1 MSYKAFISYSHHDRR
16 WARWLHKAIETYQ
29 IPPRIPG
36 ARLSP
41 VFLDR
46 AELTA
51 SPDLSAIV
59 QSALEESEHLI
70 VICSPDAARSRW
82 VNQEIEQFIALGRRD
97 RIHCLVVAGN
107 PGSWTDES
115 LPVSTHCFPPALKS
129 RGAAAEARAIPEP
142 LAVDVRPG
150 MDDRQTAKLKI
161 VAALLGVRL
170 DDLRQRD
177 QARRQQRLVAIA
189 VASSLG
195 ALVLAGL
202 SFFAFLSRSEALRA
216 RALAEQ
222 NALTAQRT
230 SQFVVSL
237 FSVSDPS
244 EARGDSITARE
255 ILDRG
260 VAQIQSQLEDEPQV
274 RAELL
279 TTLGNVYRNLGLL
292 RPSAELLEE
301 AVAVPGKTPPSE
313 FNALLA
319 LAKSRYE
326 LGNYAESE
334 RLLRMAATSLEK
346 APESATHAANEVKL
360 DLAVA
365 ETMLRMDR
373 SAEGLAS
380 LQKTYLAARS
390 LKPVDSEQ
398 LGRIL
403 EVLAE
408 ANFYEGHLTVAR
420 DSFVEALQVWNSL
433 YGEVHPRVAFV
444 LSQIGAVEYMLDRKS
459 AALARY
465 QKALPIERK
474 TLGQKHPN
482 VAVTMNNVAR
492 IHLER
497 REFQMAAT
505 LLDEASQIQLAQKSE
520 LHDDLTFV
528 FANLGLAKIGLEDVA
543 TGAEYLEKALRAA
556 RANNHRLIG
565 PILVDLARIDCQG
578 RRFDM
583 GLRRLTEARPF
594 MRERYP
600 NDDWR
605 SAIVDSVEGEC
616 WLAKGD
622 HARAAPLLTG
632 SAPILLAKWQPT
644 ELYGYETVQ
653 LMIRYYTVASDP
665 SELARYRLL
674 AQSGPSSR
682 S

>member
-1 MSYKAFISYSHHDRR
+1 MSYKAFISYSHRDGP
-16 WARWLHKAIETYQ
+16 WARWLHKAIETYR
-29 IPPRIPG
+29 IPPKIPG
-36 ARLSP
+36 ASLSP

-51 SPDLSAIV
+51 SSDLSAV
-59 QSALEESEHLI
+59 VKSALEESEHLI
-70 VICSPDAARSRW
+70 VICSPAAAQSKW
-82 VNQEIEQFIALGRRD
+82 VNQEVEHFIALGRRD

-107 PGSWTDES
+107 PGSWADES
-115 LPVSTHCFPPALKS
+115 LPASDHCFPPALKS
-129 RGAAAEARAIPEP
+129 RGAAAQTLPIPEP

-170 DDLRQRD
+170 DTLWQRD
-177 QARRQQRLVAIA
+177 HARRQRRLVAIA

-222 NALTAQRT
+222 HALTAERT

-237 FSVSDPS
+237 FAVSDPS

-260 VAQIQSQLEDEPQV
+260 YAQIQSQLKNEPQV

-279 TTLGNVYRNLGLL
+279 TTLGNVYRNLGLF
-292 RPSAELLEE
+292 RSSAELLEQ
-301 AVAVPGKTPPSE
+301 AVAVRGKTPPSE

-326 LGNYAESE
+326 LGDYAESE
-334 RLLRMAATSLEK
+334 RLLHMAAKSLGE
-346 APESATHAANEVKL
+346 APASAGKAANDIKL
-360 DLAVA
+360 NLALA

-373 SAEGLAS
+373 GAEALAS
-380 LQKTYLAARS
+380 LQQTYRAAGS
-390 LKPVDSEQ
+390 QKPVDSEQ

-408 ANFYEGHLTVAR
+408 ANFYEGNLREAR
-420 DSFVEALQVWNSL
+420 ENFVEALQVWHSL

-459 AALARY
+459 AALASY
-465 QKALPIERK
+465 QKALPVERRM
-474 TLGQKHPN
+474 LGPKHPN

-497 REFQMAAT
+497 REFQKAAA
-505 LLDEASQIQLAQKSE
+505 LLEEASQIQLAQKSE

-528 FANLGLAKIGLEDVA
+528 FANLGLAKLGLGDVA
-543 TGAEYLEKALRAA
+543 TGVEYLDKALRAA
-556 RANNHRLIG
+556 RANDHRLIG
-565 PILVDLARIDCQG
+565 PILVDLARIDCQAQ
-578 RRFDM
+578 RFDT
-583 GLRRLTEARPF
+583 GLRRLAEARPF

-600 NDDWR
+600 DDAWR

-616 WLAKGD
+616 WLMKGD
-622 HARAAPLLTG
+622 PARAAPLLTG
-632 SAPILLAKWQPT
+632 SAPILLAKWQPK

-653 LMIRYYTVASDP
+653 LMIRYYKAASNP
-665 SELARYRLL
+665 SELARYQRL
-674 AQSGPSSR
+674 AKSG
-682 S
+682 

>member
-1 MSYKAFISYSHHDRR
+1 MSYKAFISYSHHDGH
-16 WARWLHKAIETYQ
+16 WARWLHKAIETYKV
-29 IPPRIPG
+29 PSKVS
-36 ARLSP
+36 AVRLSP

-46 AELTA
+46 AELSA
-51 SPDLSAIV
+51 SSDLSAIV
-59 QSALEESEHLI
+59 KSALEESEHLI
-70 VICSPDAARSRW
+70 VICSPASSQSRW
-82 VNQEIEQFIALGRRD
+82 VNQEIHQFIALGRRD
-97 RIHCLVVAGN
+97 RIYCLVVAGN
-107 PGSWTDES
+107 PGSWADES
-115 LPVSTHCFPPALKS
+115 LPASEHCFPPALKS
-129 RGAAAEARAIPEP
+129 RGAAAESQVIPEP

-170 DDLRQRD
+170 DELRQRD
-177 QARRQQRLVAIA
+177 QARRQRRLLAIA
-189 VASSLG
+189 IASSIG

-202 SFFAFLSRSEALRA
+202 TFFAFLSRSEALRA
-216 RALAEQ
+216 RELAEQ

-260 VAQIQSQLEDEPQV
+260 AAQIKSQLKNEPQV

-279 TTLGNVYRNLGLL
+279 TTLGNVYRNLGLF

-334 RLLRMAATSLEK
+334 RLLHLAAKSLGG
-346 APESATHAANEVKL
+346 ATESAEYGASAVKL
-360 DLAVA
+360 NLAIA
-365 ETMLRMDR
+365 ETMLRVDR
-373 SAEGLAS
+373 SAEALAS
-380 LQKTYLAARS
+380 LKETYRAIRS
-390 LKPVDSEQ
+390 MTPVDREQ

-408 ANFYEGHLTVAR
+408 ANFYEGNLTEAR
-420 DSFVEALQVWNSL
+420 ENFGDALQVWSSL

-444 LSQIGAVEYMLDRKS
+444 LSQIGAVEYMLNRKS
-459 AALARY
+459 AALASY

-482 VAVTMNNVAR
+482 VAVTMNNLAR

-497 REFQMAAT
+497 REFAEAAT
-505 LLDEASQIQLAQKSE
+505 LLDEARQIQLAQKSE
-520 LHDDLTFV
+520 SHDDLTFV
-528 FANLGLAKIGLEDVA
+528 FANLGLARIGLGEVA
-543 TGAEYLEKALRAA
+543 GGVEYLEKALRAA

-565 PILVDLARIDCQG
+565 PVLVDLARIDC
-578 RRFDM
+578 RAKRFDM
-583 GLRRLTEARPF
+583 GFLRLEEARPL
-594 MRERYP
+594 MLERYP
-600 NDDWR
+600 DDAWR

-616 WLAKGD
+616 WLYKGEYP
-622 HARAAPLLTG
+622 RAAPLLTG

-653 LMIRYYTVASDP
+653 LMIRYYKVASNP
-665 SELARYRLL
+665 LELARYQRL
-674 AQSGPSSR
+674 AHPG
-682 S
+682 